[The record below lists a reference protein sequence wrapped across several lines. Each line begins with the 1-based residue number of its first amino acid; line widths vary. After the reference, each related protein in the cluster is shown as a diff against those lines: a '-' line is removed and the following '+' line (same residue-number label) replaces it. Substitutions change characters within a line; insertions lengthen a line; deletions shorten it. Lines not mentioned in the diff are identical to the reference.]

1 MMTRTQIY
9 LPEETHANLIN
20 LAKIENVSLS
30 ELIRKGADLVIK
42 TKQKGMSPHRQ
53 TLKMLADYPES
64 LRIKLSDSAIN
75 LIRKQRD

>member
-1 MMTRTQIY
+1 MTRTQIY

-30 ELIRKGADLVIK
+30 ELIRKGADMVIK

-53 TLKMLADYPES
+53 TLKMLVDYPES
-64 LRIKLSDSAIN
+64 LRVKLSDSAIN

>member
-9 LPEETHANLIN
+9 LPEETHASLMQ
-20 LAKIENVSLS
+20 LAEMEKVSLS

-42 TKQKGMSPHRQ
+42 TKQGGLSSHQ
-53 TLKMLADYPES
+53 SVLKMLVDYPDS
-64 LRIKLSDSAIN
+64 LRIELADSSTN